1 MVIEGHEAR
10 ITTDDITIQT
20 ENREGLV
27 AASEGDLTVA
37 LDLNLTEAL
46 RHEGLAREFVNRV
59 QNMRKEAGFEVTDRI
74 HIWLQ
79 TSAELEQAVASQSEY
94 INSET
99 LCESLHLGAT
109 GGTFQKEL
117 KIEDQTLLAGISRL

>member
-27 AASEGDLTVA
+27 AASEVDLTVA

-46 RHEGLAREFVNRV
+46 RCEGLAREFVNRV

-74 HIWLQ
+74 NIWLQ
-79 TSAELEQAVASQSEY
+79 ASPELIQAVTSQSEY
-94 INSET
+94 ITSET
-99 LCESLHLGAT
+99 LCESLRLGDT

-117 KIEDQTLLAGISRL
+117 KIEDQLLKAGISRL